1 VDDLVLAEVLEAVLR
16 GDSLDEDRA
25 EATMRS
31 ILAGEQSAAG
41 IAGLLVALRAKGE
54 AVEEIVG
61 FARAMRAAALR
72 VPCES
77 DALVDTCGTGGDG
90 SGTFN
95 ISTSAAFVVAG
106 AGGHVAKH
114 GNRSVSSR
122 CGSADVLEALGA
134 ELSLTPEQVG
144 KCVDDVGFGFLF
156 APALHGAMRH
166 AVEPRKALGVRTVFN
181 ILGPLTNP
189 AGAQHQLL
197 GVFAPQVQTKLA
209 AVLRRLGTARTLVVH
224 GDDGLDEISLAAPS
238 TLIVVEG
245 DDIETLRVRAE
256 DVGLKS
262 QPAAELTGGDAEVN
276 ARILREVL
284 SGVPGAPRDVV
295 LLNAGAALWSAKVA
309 SDLREGVGLATASV
323 DDGRAAQ
330 ALDAYIELTR
340 RLAA

>member
-1 VDDLVLAEVLEAVLR
+1 MDDLVLAEVLEAVLR

-262 QPAAELTGGDAEVN
+262 QPAAELAGGEAEVN